1 MNGAYIACIARLAS
15 LAAPSVVRARARVAA
30 ARPARDPEKARA
42 EVAPDV
48 G

>member
-15 LAAPSVVRARARVAA
+15 LAAPSVVRARARGAA
-30 ARPARDPEKARA
+30 ARPARGLEARS